1 MSDDNSELMAEFEE
15 FLKAKKDK
23 ENKDRAA
30 EDFDVEIWDET
41 GKGVRTKRSH
51 AKPFLQQLGLD
62 VDPPSSDDKSGD
74 SKDDNGG
81 NNTRKSP
88 VKKQSSNS
96 TSSGVATKY
105 FTRDKKS

>member
-23 ENKDRAA
+23 ESKDRAA

-62 VDPPSSDDKSGD
+62 VDPASDDKSGD

-81 NNTRKSP
+81 NSTRKPP

-105 FTRDKKS
+105 FTRDKK